1 MVFHMLK
8 SIVGTKI
15 KAQHRGLNLRI
26 RWMTEIIRAAFRMKP
41 MAKQLFFL
49 VLYTETTQLKSEKY
63 KL

>member
-26 RWMTEIIRAAFRMKP
+26 KWMTEIIRAAFRMNTNGKATILP
-41 MAKQLFFL
+41 SP
-49 VLYTETTQLKSEKY
+49 VYGNNSIRI
-63 KL
+63 

>member
-26 RWMTEIIRAAFRMKP
+26 KWMAELIRAAFRVKTNGKATILPSPVYGNNLIKM
-41 MAKQLFFL
+41 
-49 VLYTETTQLKSEKY
+49 
-63 KL
+63 